1 MGRRDELLDMQHL
14 LSDRI
19 ASSEATVIARPRS
32 LVERSGAQRDFAF
45 SLPLGCSSASAKP
58 TDAFR

>member
-1 MGRRDELLDMQHL
+1 MGRRDELLEMPHV

-19 ASSEATVIARPRS
+19 AFSEAAVIARPRS
-32 LVERSGAQRDFAF
+32 LVERPGAQRDFAF

-58 TDAFR
+58 IDAFR